1 MPRSHFFFNSD
12 KGLCY
17 LLASEKGLVLLENTK
32 ILVEREPDEWAQRS
46 SYWLDRSE
54 AGQPK
59 RKRREKASAPLVLTG
74 LNMQMRVERGTLI
87 IRDGTTHSPQEIRE
101 YRFFKGSLDLPPRII
116 VLDGYG
122 SLTLDALDWLAEQ
135 NVALIR
141 VRWNGQFFSMLS
153 AGGCAPD
160 PQKYAWQ
167 VQARTDEAE
176 RLAFYMPLMKLKFQ
190 NSLETLER
198 FFPNSTAQQRSIA
211 RLKTTLT
218 RLRTDP
224 PKTLK
229 ALLGLEAQA
238 ASAYFVAWQTLE
250 IRWSKSKRYPVPES
264 WRHFRSRSSEAVGLK
279 GKGENVHATHP
290 VNAMLNYVYTV
301 LLARTQLDA
310 IADGYDPMLGVIHT
324 SHRSRYGQP
333 RPSFAIDLMEP
344 NRPLVDRVVLRL
356 ISEETFSGADFDLQS
371 NGVVRVNPQLVRRL
385 AGEID
390 SVV

>member
-1 MPRSHFFFNSD
+1 
-12 KGLCY
+12 
-17 LLASEKGLVLLENTK
+17 LLEYAQTEAEK
-32 ILVEREPDEWAQRS
+32 APDVWAERSRFWLEKVEANRT
-46 SYWLDRSE
+46 
-54 AGQPK
+54 K
-59 RKRREKASAPLVLTG
+59 RKRREKASTPLILTG

-87 IRDGTTHSPQEIRE
+87 IRDGTTHYPQEIRE

-135 NVALIR
+135 SVSLIR

-167 VQARTDEAE
+167 VQARTDEAM
-176 RLAFYMPLMKLKFQ
+176 RIAFYMPLMKAKFQ

-198 FFPNSTAQQRSIA
+198 FLPNNTAQQRSIV

-238 ASAYFVAWQTLE
+238 ASAYFVAWQALE
-250 IRWSKSKRYPVPES
+250 IRWSKSKRHPVPES

-279 GKGENVHATHP
+279 GNGENVHATHP

-310 IADGYDPMLGVIHT
+310 IVNGFDPMHGVIHT
-324 SHRSRYGQP
+324 SHRSRYGQL

-344 NRPLVDRVVLRL
+344 KRPMVDRVVLRL

-390 SVV
+390 SVI